1 MTFKKIK
8 QFLGKNHKKT
18 KVFANYLKYFSLKP
32 TKQKQI
38 IVCFDGLFPHGGLVD
53 RLKGI
58 ISFYQ
63 IAQILGYDFK
73 IIFNNPFDLNLF
85 LEPNNVDW
93 QIDTSKMRWHPTK
106 SKTLYL
112 VNNFNVNP
120 LKLIK
125 NSKAK
130 QFYVYANIDYG
141 KTNFRD
147 LNTEQLENKWRSD
160 FNHLFKK
167 SELLQA
173 KLNEIATDPFIAFHS
188 RFTTLMGDFKDTT
201 TKNLSKDQQNTLC
214 NNLVTI
220 INRVKT
226 EQNKS
231 AFVFSDSI
239 NFIKFVKQNTQVNIV
254 EGNPF
259 HMDNFINNNNI
270 DGHLKTLIDFF
281 MIAKSDTVYFLNVKP
296 MYNSSFSKYAA
307 IVGQANFEVLEA

>member
-1 MTFKKIK
+1 M
-8 QFLGKNHKKT
+8 L
-18 KVFANYLKYFSLKP
+18 
-32 TKQKQI
+32 
-38 IVCFDGLFPHGGLVD
+38 
-53 RLKGI
+53 
-58 ISFYQ
+58 
-63 IAQILGYDFK
+63 
-73 IIFNNPFDLNLF
+73 
-85 LEPNNVDW
+85 
-93 QIDTSKMRWHPTK
+93 WHPTK

-147 LNTEQLENKWRSD
+147 LNTEQLENKWRTD
-160 FNHLFKK
+160 FNQLFKK

-201 TKNLSKDQQNTLC
+201 TKILSKDQQNTLC
-214 NNLVTI
+214 NNLMTI

-239 NFIKFVKQNTQVNIV
+239 NFIKFVKQNTQVNTV

-270 DGHLKTLIDFF
+270 DGHLKLI
-281 MIAKSDTVYFLNVKP
+281 FL
-296 MYNSSFSKYAA
+296 
-307 IVGQANFEVLEA
+307 